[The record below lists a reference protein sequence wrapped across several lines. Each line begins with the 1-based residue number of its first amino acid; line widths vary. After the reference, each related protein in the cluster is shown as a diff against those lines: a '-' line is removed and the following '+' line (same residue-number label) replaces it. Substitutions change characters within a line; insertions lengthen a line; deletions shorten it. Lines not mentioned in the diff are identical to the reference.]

1 MYKVK
6 LTTPRGVLE
15 FNVEKLQEIEKYLLE
30 NSDYI
35 EVKAEKV
42 KIKEHKC

>member
-1 MYKVK
+1 MYKVI

-35 EVKAEKV
+35 EIKAEKV
-42 KIKEHKC
+42 KIKEKKC